1 MTVLLASMCTTFV
14 PGVLEG
20 QGESSPGTRI
30 MDGSEPS
37 RGCWE
42 LNVIMSLEEPGKMT
56 QW

>member
-30 MDGSEPS
+30 MGGSEPS